1 MRFFYKERCKM
12 KTRVSERTQ
21 NLVLAGLLAAFTAI
35 ATLLIQIPTP
45 TKGYVNLGDCFVNIS
60 GWILGPV
67 YGGAAAGVGS
77 ALADMISGYTVYAP
91 ATLVIKAGMA
101 AASAVIYTKLSRRFS
116 GFAARIAAAVTAEL
130 IMSFGYMAFESVLY
144 GSAAAALPGIP
155 ANLAQGILGAVI
167 SVTLFEAVLK
177 RIPFLKEK

>member
-1 MRFFYKERCKM
+1 M
-12 KTRVSERTQ
+12 KTKVNVRTQ
-21 NLVLAGLLAAFTAI
+21 TLVLAGLLAAFTTV

-60 GWILGPV
+60 AWILGPV

-77 ALADMISGYTVYAP
+77 ALADVTSGYSVYAP

-101 AASAVIYTKLSRRFS
+101 VASAVLYVKLSSRIS
-116 GFAARIAAAVTAEL
+116 GFAARIIAAVVAEL
-130 IMSFGYMAFESVLY
+130 IMTFGYAAFESVLY
-144 GSAAAALPGIP
+144 GSVSAAIPGIP
-155 ANLAQGILGAVI
+155 ANLVQGILGAVI